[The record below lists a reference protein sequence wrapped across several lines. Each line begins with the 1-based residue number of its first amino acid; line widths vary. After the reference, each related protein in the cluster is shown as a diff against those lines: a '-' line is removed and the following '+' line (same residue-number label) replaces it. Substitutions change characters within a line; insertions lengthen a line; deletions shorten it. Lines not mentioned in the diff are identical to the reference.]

1 MIFKYLVVVA
11 CLLMFNSCDY
21 VRNTIGIGF
30 SNVPMD
36 TIVDYSTVDEL
47 PVFPK
52 CTSLVDTTEK
62 NRCFVNNLYNHFSE
76 SLLRKTFRIS
86 EGIHETVVVKIRIDK
101 KGVVSLMSIESSH
114 KVKEAIPTLENRI
127 QETVVSLP
135 KLFPALK
142 RGIPVQTVFELP
154 IVLELQ

>member
-1 MIFKYLVVVA
+1 
-11 CLLMFNSCDY
+11 
-21 VRNTIGIGF
+21 
-30 SNVPMD
+30 
-36 TIVDYSTVDEL
+36 
-47 PVFPK
+47 
-52 CTSLVDTTEK
+52 
-62 NRCFVNNLYNHFSE
+62 
-76 SLLRKTFRIS
+76 
-86 EGIHETVVVKIRIDK
+86 
-101 KGVVSLMSIESSH
+101 MSIESSH